1 VEARWSSQLDATYE
15 GWWLDPKGKD
25 FGPNAKYFQ
34 HDIAEAKKLLA
45 AAGYPNGF
53 ESTSHYVTGPEL
65 NPVPKTAPVLDG
77 FLREIGITT
86 KVDSVDYLKDYVPN
100 YRDGRGQYAGHSFSS
115 SAGAPTGSSAIGVL
129 AGTFWSKSG
138 ASFRGFSTSG
148 KNDQAGDPQVDA
160 FIEKARV
167 ELDTE
172 KRRNLVFDLQRYLA
186 KTMYMLLAAGRRDR
200 PHRGLAGDRE
210 LSGVARRPA
219 APPPLDR
226 RHTAAA
232 KKCLTQ
238 AWLASEGTAR
248 NPQQNDGRQSSPSCP
263 VTTTRN
269 A

>member
-1 VEARWSSQLDATYE
+1 M
-15 GWWLDPKGKD
+15 
-25 FGPNAKYFQ
+25 
-34 HDIAEAKKLLA
+34 
-45 AAGYPNGF
+45 
-53 ESTSHYVTGPEL
+53 
-65 NPVPKTAPVLDG
+65 PKTAPVLDG

-100 YRDGRGQYAGHSFSS
+100 YRDGRGQYAGHSYSS

-186 KTMYMLLAAGRRDR
+186 KTMYMLLQPGAATGLTVAWPAIGNYRVWRGGR
-200 PHRGLAGDRE
+200 PHRRLWIDDTR
-210 LSGVARRPA
+210 
-219 APPPLDR
+219 PPL
-226 RHTAAA
+226 
-232 KKCLTQ
+232 K
-238 AWLASEGTAR
+238 
-248 NPQQNDGRQSSPSCP
+248 
-263 VTTTRN
+263 N